1 MQESPPGPPGLRTV
15 IVSYP
20 MPPAALTQAVQAV
33 LQSHGWAVE
42 ISPPSPR
49 GTQRIMAR
57 KDDRTVRVS
66 VMSGPGGPNTSA
78 LLLMPM

>member
-1 MQESPPGPPGLRTV
+1 
-15 IVSYP
+15 
-20 MPPAALTQAVQAV
+20 
-33 LQSHGWAVE
+33 
-42 ISPPSPR
+42 
-49 GTQRIMAR
+49 MAR